1 MQKKMSKKVFYGIIG
16 LAIFVVGLIVGGIM
30 QIEHQ
35 RTQETPEPIQQVDY
49 SDRFDR
55 LERGIENST
64 RDICFQ
70 WGGQWLTDGNN
81 LATQDFDI
89 PLQDGLF
96 ARGQAIMCI
105 KQKQEVQQ

>member
-1 MQKKMSKKVFYGIIG
+1 MKAENFFFIITTIGIFG
-16 LAIFVVGLIVGGIM
+16 LFATILYF
-30 QIEHQ
+30 
-35 RTQETPEPIQQVDY
+35 ETNQTVEPIQQIDY
-49 SDRFDR
+49 SNRFDR
-55 LERGIENST
+55 LELGIQNST

-89 PLQDGLF
+89 PLENGLF
-96 ARGQAIMCI
+96 AKGQAILCI